1 MKWFYNLKRVVR
13 VIIAVV
19 SWLPLFIFAGVVGGS
34 VGGKG
39 ENKSGT
45 SRT

>member
-34 VGGKG
+34 VGKTAKICKRGK
-39 ENKSGT
+39 
-45 SRT
+45 R